1 MEIGDRVL
9 FYHSQLKPPGV
20 IGLAEVV
27 KEAYPDHTS
36 WDPDSHYFDPK
47 SSPEAPRWFMVDIGF
62 VEKFDRLVSIDEMR
76 EYPELQDMVL
86 LKRSRLSVQ
95 PVTEGEY
102 GFIVDLARRP
112 VSE

>member
-1 MEIGDRVL
+1 
-9 FYHSQLKPPGV
+9 
-20 IGLAEVV
+20 
-27 KEAYPDHTS
+27 
-36 WDPDSHYFDPK
+36 
-47 SSPEAPRWFMVDIGF
+47 
-62 VEKFDRLVSIDEMR
+62 
-76 EYPELQDMVL
+76 MVL